1 MLHLVLFLG
10 LKPKMILVKFFS
22 NILSWNK
29 IKKIPS
35 VGIGGINYRNL
46 FSIKRLQLDYLAISS
61 SIWKNKT
68 TPLVSL
74 KKIKNLI
81 DNF

>member
-10 LKPKMILVKFFS
+10 LKLKMILVKFFS
-22 NILSWNK
+22 NIISWNK

-46 FSIKRLQLDYLAISS
+46 FNIKKLQLDYLAISS

-68 TPLVSL
+68 TPLVI
-74 KKIKNLI
+74 IKENQKL
-81 DNF
+81 N